1 MFCIHRRRR
10 SSVSFLRAWMI
21 RGGRL
26 GTKLYMLGPNG
37 EVYTGFHLY
46 SLGDGYTN
54 VQRGLSGSS
63 TPGEKPRRHREM
75 KQERETGEKGNE
87 WENVKRKAG
96 WIPGR

>member
-1 MFCIHRRRR
+1 
-10 SSVSFLRAWMI
+10 
-21 RGGRL
+21 
-26 GTKLYMLGPNG
+26 MLGPNG

-96 WIPGR
+96 RIPGR

>member
-1 MFCIHRRRR
+1 
-10 SSVSFLRAWMI
+10 
-21 RGGRL
+21 
-26 GTKLYMLGPNG
+26 MLGPNG